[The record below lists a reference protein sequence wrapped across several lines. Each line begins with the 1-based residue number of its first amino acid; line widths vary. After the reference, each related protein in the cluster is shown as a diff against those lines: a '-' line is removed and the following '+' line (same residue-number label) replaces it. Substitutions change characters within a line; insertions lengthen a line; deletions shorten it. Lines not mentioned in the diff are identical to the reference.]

1 MVETRRTGDRSNE
14 AIRSDLGGGR
24 VGAGGPSGVRSRV
37 EGVGQ
42 SGRQRIPSLRELAAL
57 VVNGVLTLPRNYR
70 RGMFL
75 DVQV

>member
-14 AIRSDLGGGR
+14 AIRSDTGGGR
-24 VGAGGPSGVRSRV
+24 VPASGPSGIAARAD
-37 EGVGQ
+37 GVGR
-42 SGRQRIPSLRELAAL
+42 GRQRIPTLRELAAL

-75 DVQV
+75 DVEI

>member
-14 AIRSDLGGGR
+14 AIRSDPGSGR
-24 VGAGGPSGVRSRV
+24 VPTSGPVGARARADAI
-37 EGVGQ
+37 GQ
-42 SGRQRIPSLRELAAL
+42 GRQRIPSLRQLAAL

-75 DVQV
+75 DVQI

>member
-14 AIRSDLGGGR
+14 AIRSEPGGGR
-24 VGAGGPSGVRSRV
+24 VGAGGPVGLAARA

-42 SGRQRIPSLRELAAL
+42 GRQRIPSVRELAAL
-57 VVNGVLTLPRNYR
+57 LVNGILTLPRNYR

-75 DVQV
+75 DVQI